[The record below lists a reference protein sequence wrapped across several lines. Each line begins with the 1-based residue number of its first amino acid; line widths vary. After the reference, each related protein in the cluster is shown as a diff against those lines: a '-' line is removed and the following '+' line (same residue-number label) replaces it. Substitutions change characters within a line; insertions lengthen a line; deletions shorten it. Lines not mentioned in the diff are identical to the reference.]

1 MRKKIALPAWAWHR
15 FFALSMSILA
25 LDYGTKR
32 IGVAVSDATRTL
44 ARPLP
49 FLPAE
54 PFGQLVKSLRA
65 IVAEHGIETIIVG
78 MPRNMDGSY
87 GEAAQKVRAF
97 ISHLGR
103 TILIPI
109 QTIDERLSTV
119 QAGRYLHEAG
129 HKAKEQRTKIDSAS
143 AAVLLQAYLDRLTV
157 HPGIEDAE
165 DGG

>member
-1 MRKKIALPAWAWHR
+1 
-15 FFALSMSILA
+15 MSILA

-32 IGVAVSDATRTL
+32 IGVAVSDATRSL

-54 PFGQLVKSLRA
+54 PFGKLVKDLKA
-65 IVAEHGIETIIVG
+65 LLTEHKIETIVVG

-87 GEAAQKVRAF
+87 GEASQKVRAF
-97 ISHLGR
+97 IAHLAR

-129 HKAKEQRTKIDSAS
+129 HKAKDQRTKIDSAS

-157 HPGIEDAE
+157 HPGVEEEETD
-165 DGG
+165 

>member
-1 MRKKIALPAWAWHR
+1 
-15 FFALSMSILA
+15 MSILA

-32 IGVAVSDATRTL
+32 IGVAVSDATRSL

-54 PFGQLVKSLRA
+54 PFGKLVKDLKA
-65 IVAEHGIETIIVG
+65 LLAEHKIETIVVG

-87 GEAAQKVRAF
+87 GEASQKVRAF
-97 ISHLGR
+97 IAHLSR

-129 HKAKEQRTKIDSAS
+129 HKAKDQRTKIDSAS

-157 HPGIEDAE
+157 HPGVEEEETD
-165 DGG
+165 

>member
-1 MRKKIALPAWAWHR
+1 MA
-15 FFALSMSILA
+15 ILA

-44 ARPLP
+44 ARPMP

-54 PFGQLVKSLRA
+54 PFAKLVRDLKA
-65 IVAEHGIETIIVG
+65 IAAEHGVETIVVG

-97 ISHLGR
+97 IAHLGR
-103 TILIPI
+103 TILIPV
-109 QTIDERLSTV
+109 QTVDERLSTV
-119 QAGRYLHEAG
+119 QASRYLHEAG
-129 HKAKEQRTKIDSAS
+129 HKAKEQRTKIDSAA
-143 AAVLLQAYLDRLTV
+143 AAVLLQSYLDRLTV

-165 DGG
+165 ESA

>member
-1 MRKKIALPAWAWHR
+1 
-15 FFALSMSILA
+15 MSVLA

-32 IGVAVSDATRTL
+32 IGVAVSDTTRSL

-54 PFGQLVKSLRA
+54 PFGALVKALRG
-65 IVAEHGIETIIVG
+65 IVAEHKVETIVVG

-97 ISHLGR
+97 IAHLAR
-103 TILIPI
+103 TIVTPI
-109 QTIDERLSTV
+109 QTVDERLSTV

-129 HKAKEQRTKIDSAS
+129 HKAKDQRTKIDSAS

-157 HPGIEDAE
+157 HPGIEDAGPDLE
-165 DGG
+165 SPEHD